1 MSRAATSTATNT
13 ATPAAVAA
21 AGSVSGRPD
30 AAITP
35 LATAPSTAA
44 PTALPSERANM
55 LVPVATPRS
64 AQPTLACAAI
74 NEGVATRPMPIPV
87 TKQVIATAATDGVRA
102 RSAKP
107 GGARPRRG
115 RAR

>member
-1 MSRAATSTATNT
+1 
-13 ATPAAVAA
+13 
-21 AGSVSGRPD
+21 
-30 AAITP
+30 
-35 LATAPSTAA
+35 
-44 PTALPSERANM
+44 M

-102 RSAKP
+102 RSANPAVPTTTRPSPMRIVGRKP
-107 GGARPRRG
+107 SRM
-115 RAR
+115 

>member
-1 MSRAATSTATNT
+1 MQRPATTVRRAATTTATNT
-13 ATPAAVAA
+13 ATPASVAA
-21 AGSVSGRPD
+21 TGSVSGRPD
-30 AAITP
+30 AAITA

-74 NEGVATRPMPIPV
+74 REGVATRPRPMPV
-87 TKQVIATAATDGVRA
+87 MKQVTATAATDGVRA
-102 RSAKP
+102 SAANP
-107 GGARPRRG
+107 
-115 RAR
+115 